1 MNVKTNAKVGQL
13 TTNHNQTATHRPK
26 VKSCVKSGDWPVTVN
41 RNQVARRHLNS
52 LGFALVLIS
61 TLLAGAASA
70 QPYQIVHSETAAA
83 TNNLTRTVSTV
94 RAGGNPLN
102 RFFMHRV
109 TKSLPEPVFR
119 GAILLLPP
127 LGSGFQNYEVSE
139 DNNYDNS
146 FVGFFAN
153 RGFDVWGYSQRVQ
166 GIVAGSCESGGI
178 DCSPMA
184 GWGLQTLLN
193 DVAFIRQQIGLAH
206 PGQKPIVGGLSLGS
220 IASVAVI
227 NAAPDDYAGAL
238 LIEGTLYDN
247 DPQVRAINQGFCNLF
262 EGLLAQG
269 VYYDG
274 QQLPGFKLV
283 AQLATTAPNAP
294 SPLPGFPPGFTN
306 HQAWMAIL
314 SIPQISPTTPRP
326 NYFFTAGDAQQDRL
340 FFANDALLRANVA
353 QFVDYAAVRTIRDV
367 NCGLAGDRTF
377 TNNLQNFK
385 GAVYVV
391 AGGHGFG
398 AGMLDTAALM
408 TSASVTINFVG
419 EFGHVDA
426 FFEGSHRQ
434 NLDQPILAWL
444 ERVVSRP

>member
-1 MNVKTNAKVGQL
+1 MKLKTNVKAGETPQ
-13 TTNHNQTATHRPK
+13 NHNQTMAIGLK
-26 VKSCVKSGDWPVTVN
+26 VKSCVKPGDWPVTVN
-41 RNQVARRHLNS
+41 HSQTARRHLNG
-52 LGFALVLIS
+52 LALALILIS

-70 QPYQIVHSETAAA
+70 QPYQIVHSETSAV

-94 RAGGNPLN
+94 QAGGNPLN

-109 TKSLPEPVFR
+109 TKNVTEVALR

-139 DNNYDNS
+139 DDNYDNS

-166 GIVAGSCESGGI
+166 GIVAGSCESGAI

-184 GWGLQTLLN
+184 DWGMQTIVN
-193 DVAFIRQQIGLAH
+193 DVAFIRQQIGLEH
-206 PGQKPIVGGLSLGS
+206 PGQKPVVGGLSLGS
-220 IASVAVI
+220 IVSVAVI

-238 LIEGTLYDN
+238 LIEGTLYDA
-247 DPQVRAINQGFCNLF
+247 DPQVRAINQGFCDMF
-262 EGLLAQG
+262 DGLLAQG

-274 QQLPGFKLV
+274 QQLPAFKLV
-283 AQLATTAPNAP
+283 AQLATVAPNAP

-306 HQAWMAIL
+306 HQAFVAFL
-314 SIPQISPTTPRP
+314 SASNISPITPRP
-326 NYFFTAGDAQQDRL
+326 NYFLAAGDAQQDRL
-340 FFANDALLRANVA
+340 FFVNDALTRANIA
-353 QFVDYAAVRTIRDV
+353 QFVDYVAVRTIRDV

-398 AGMLDTAALM
+398 TGMLDTAALM
-408 TSASVTINFVG
+408 TSASKTINFT
-419 EFGHVDA
+419 EAFGHVDA
-426 FFEGSHRQ
+426 YFEGSHRQ

>member
-1 MNVKTNAKVGQL
+1 MKVKTNVKAGDMPH
-13 TTNHNQTATHRPK
+13 NHNQTMACGLK
-26 VKSCVKSGDWPVTVN
+26 VKRCVKPGAWPLSAN
-41 RNQVARRHLNS
+41 HNQAARRHLNN
-52 LGFALVLIS
+52 LALALVLIS

-70 QPYQIVHSETAAA
+70 QPYQIVHSETSAVA
-83 TNNLTRTVSTV
+83 NNLTRTVSTV
-94 RAGGNPLN
+94 RAGGNQLN

-109 TKSLPEPVFR
+109 TKNTPEPAFR

-146 FVGFFAN
+146 FAGFFAN

-166 GIVAGSCESGGI
+166 GITAGSCESGSI

-184 GWGLQTLLN
+184 DWGMQTIIN

-206 PGQKPIVGGLSLGS
+206 PSQKPVVGGLSLGS

-238 LIEGTLYDN
+238 LIEGTLYDT
-247 DPQVRAINQGFCNLF
+247 DPQVRAINQGFCDMF
-262 EGLLAQG
+262 DGLLAQG
-269 VYYDG
+269 VFYDG
-274 QQLPGFKLV
+274 QQLPAFKFV
-283 AQLATTAPNAP
+283 AQLATVAPNAT

-306 HQAWMAIL
+306 HQAFVAIL
-314 SIPQISPTTPRP
+314 STPQISPTTPRP
-326 NYFFTAGDAQQDRL
+326 NYFFAAGDAQQDRL
-340 FFANDALLRANVA
+340 FFANDALLRANIG
-353 QFVDYAAVRTIRDV
+353 QFVDYVALRTVRDV
-367 NCGLAGDRTF
+367 NCSLAGDRTF

-408 TSASVTINFVG
+408 TSASKTINFV
-419 EFGHVDA
+419 EAFGHVDA
-426 FFEGSHRQ
+426 YFEGSHRQ

-444 ERVVSRP
+444 ERMVSHP

>member
-1 MNVKTNAKVGQL
+1 MKIKTTVKAGGIKL
-13 TTNHNQTATHRPK
+13 NHNQTTACGLK
-26 VKSCVKSGDWPVTVN
+26 VKSCVKSGDWPMTVHYS
-41 RNQVARRHLNS
+41 QAARRHQYSMAL
-52 LGFALVLIS
+52 ALVFIT

-70 QPYQIVHSETAAA
+70 QPYQIVHSETSAV
-83 TNNLTRTVSTV
+83 TNKLTRTVSTV
-94 RAGGNPLN
+94 QAGGAPLN

-109 TKSLPEPVFR
+109 TKNAPGPALR

-139 DNNYDNS
+139 DNNYDDS

-153 RGFDVWGYSQRVQ
+153 RGFEVWGYSQRVQ

-184 GWGLQTLLN
+184 DWGLQTIID
-193 DVAFIRQQIGLAH
+193 DVAFIRQQIGLAL
-206 PGQKPIVGGLSLGS
+206 PGQKPVVGGLSLGS

-238 LIEGTLYDN
+238 LIEGTLYDT
-247 DPQVRAINQGFCNLF
+247 DPQVRAINQGFCNMF
-262 EGLLAQG
+262 DGLLAQG

-274 QQLPGFKLV
+274 QQLPAFKLV
-283 AQLATTAPNAP
+283 AQLATVAPDAP

-306 HQAWMAIL
+306 HQAFVSFM
-314 SIPQISPTTPRP
+314 SVPNVSPITPRP
-326 NYFFTAGDAQQDRL
+326 NYFFAAGDVQQDRL
-340 FFANDALLRANVA
+340 FFANDALLRANIA
-353 QFVDYAAVRTIRDV
+353 QFVDYVAWRTVRDV
-367 NCGLAGDRTF
+367 SCGLAGDRTF

-398 AGMLDTAALM
+398 TGMLDTAALM
-408 TSASVTINFVG
+408 TSASKTINFVDA
-419 EFGHVDA
+419 FGHIDA
-426 FFEGSHRQ
+426 YFEGSHRQ
-434 NLDQPILAWL
+434 NLDLPILAWL
-444 ERVVSRP
+444 ERVVSRQ

>member
-1 MNVKTNAKVGQL
+1 MKIKTTVKAGGIKL
-13 TTNHNQTATHRPK
+13 NHNQTTACGLK
-26 VKSCVKSGDWPVTVN
+26 AKSCVKSGDWPVTAN
-41 RNQVARRHLNS
+41 YRQASGRHQYSMAL
-52 LGFALVLIS
+52 ALVFIT

-70 QPYQIVHSETAAA
+70 QPYQIVHSETSAV

-94 RAGGNPLN
+94 QEGGNPLN

-109 TKSLPEPVFR
+109 TKNVPGPALR

-127 LGSGFQNYEVSE
+127 LGSGFQNYEISE
-139 DNNYDNS
+139 DNNYDDS
-146 FVGFFAN
+146 FAGFLAN

-184 GWGLQTLLN
+184 DWGLQTIVD
-193 DVAFIRQQIGLAH
+193 DVAFIRQQIGLAL
-206 PGQKPIVGGLSLGS
+206 PGQKPVVGGLSLGS

-238 LIEGTLYDN
+238 LIEGTLYDT
-247 DPQVRAINQGFCNLF
+247 DPQVRAINQGFCDMF
-262 EGLLAQG
+262 DALLAQG

-274 QQLPGFKLV
+274 QQLPAFKLV
-283 AQLATTAPNAP
+283 AQLATVAPNAP

-306 HQAWMAIL
+306 HQAFVSLM
-314 SIPQISPTTPRP
+314 SVPNVSPITPRP
-326 NYFFTAGDAQQDRL
+326 NYFFAAGDVQQDRL
-340 FFANDALLRANVA
+340 FFANDDLLRANIA
-353 QFVDYAAVRTIRDV
+353 QFVDYVAWRTVRDV
-367 NCGLAGDRTF
+367 SCGLAGDRTF

-398 AGMLDTAALM
+398 TGMLDTAALM
-408 TSASVTINFVG
+408 TSASKTINFVDA
-419 EFGHVDA
+419 FGHIDA
-426 FFEGSHRQ
+426 YFEGSHRQ
-434 NLDQPILAWL
+434 NLDRPILAWL

>member
-1 MNVKTNAKVGQL
+1 MKLKTNAKAGGIKQ
-13 TTNHNQTATHRPK
+13 NHNQATAYALK
-26 VKSCVKSGDWPVTVN
+26 VKSCVKPGDWPVTIN
-41 RNQVARRHLNS
+41 HNQTARPYLYN
-52 LGFALVLIS
+52 LALAFVLIS

-70 QPYQIVHSETAAA
+70 QPYQVVHSETSAV

-94 RAGGNPLN
+94 HAGGNSLN
-102 RFFMHRV
+102 RFYMHRV
-109 TKSLPEPVFR
+109 TKNVPGPALR

-139 DNNYDNS
+139 DNNYDDS
-146 FVGFFAN
+146 FAGFLAN

-166 GIVAGSCESGGI
+166 GIIAGSCESGSI

-184 GWGLQTLLN
+184 DWGLQTIVN
-193 DVAFIRQQIGLAH
+193 DVAFIREQIGLAH
-206 PGQKPIVGGLSLGS
+206 PGQKPVVGGLSLGS

-238 LIEGTLYDN
+238 LIEGTLYDT
-247 DPQVRAINQGFCNLF
+247 DPQVRAINQGFCDMF
-262 EGLLAQG
+262 DGLLAQG

-274 QQLPGFKLV
+274 QGLPAFKLV
-283 AQLATTAPNAP
+283 AQLATAAPNAP
-294 SPLPGFPPGFTN
+294 SPLPGFPPGLTN
-306 HQAWMAIL
+306 HQAFVAFM
-314 SIPQISPTTPRP
+314 SVPNVSPLTPRP
-326 NYFFTAGDAQQDRL
+326 NYFFAAGDVQQDRL

-353 QFVDYAAVRTIRDV
+353 QFVDYVAWRTVRDV
-367 NCGLAGDRTF
+367 SCGLAGDRTF

-398 AGMLDTAALM
+398 TGMLDTAALM
-408 TSASVTINFVG
+408 TSASKTINFV
-419 EFGHVDA
+419 EAFGHVDA
-426 FFEGSHRQ
+426 YFEGSHRQ

>member
-1 MNVKTNAKVGQL
+1 MKVKTNIKSGGIRQ
-13 TTNHNQTATHRPK
+13 NHNQTAAYGLK

-41 RNQVARRHLNS
+41 HNQAARRHQYS
-52 LGFALVLIS
+52 MALALALIT

-70 QPYQIVHSETAAA
+70 QPYQIVNTETSAV
-83 TNNLTRTVSTV
+83 TNNLTRTISTV
-94 RAGGNPLN
+94 QAGGNPLN

-109 TKSLPEPVFR
+109 TRNTPEPAFR

-139 DNNYDNS
+139 DNDYDNS
-146 FVGFFAN
+146 FVGFLAN

-166 GIVAGSCESGGI
+166 GIVAGSCESGVI

-184 GWGLQTLLN
+184 DWGLQTIVD
-193 DVAFIRQQIGLAH
+193 DVAFIRQQIGLAL
-206 PGQKPIVGGLSLGS
+206 PGQKPVVGGLSLGS

-238 LIEGTLYDN
+238 LIEGTLYDA
-247 DPQVRAINQGFCNLF
+247 DPQVRAVNQGFCEMF
-262 EGLLAQG
+262 DGLLAQG

-274 QQLPGFKLV
+274 QQLPAFKLV
-283 AQLATTAPNAP
+283 AQLATAAPNAP

-306 HQAWMAIL
+306 HQAWVAIL
-314 SIPQISPTTPRP
+314 SVPQISPTTPRP
-326 NYFFTAGDAQQDRL
+326 NYFFAAGDAQQDLL
-340 FFANDALLRANVA
+340 FFVNDALLRANVT
-353 QFVDYAAVRTIRDV
+353 QFVDYVALRTVRDV

-408 TSASVTINFVG
+408 TSASKTINFVDA
-419 EFGHVDA
+419 FGHIDA
-426 FFEGSHRQ
+426 YFEGSHRQ

-444 ERVVSRP
+444 ERVVSRQ

>member
-1 MNVKTNAKVGQL
+1 MKLKTNVKAGGIKQS
-13 TTNHNQTATHRPK
+13 HNQTTPCGLK
-26 VKSCVKSGDWPVTVN
+26 VKSCVKPGDWPVTIN
-41 RNQVARRHLNS
+41 HNQTARRYVYNL
-52 LGFALVLIS
+52 ALAFVLIS

-70 QPYQIVHSETAAA
+70 QPYQIVRSETAAV
-83 TNNLTRTVSTV
+83 TNNLTRTVSAV
-94 RAGGNPLN
+94 QDGGNPLN

-109 TKSLPEPVFR
+109 KKNAPQSASR
-119 GAILLLPP
+119 GVILLLPP

-139 DNNYDNS
+139 DNNYDDS

-184 GWGLQTLLN
+184 DWGLQTIVN

-206 PGQKPIVGGLSLGS
+206 PDQKPVVGGLSLGS

-238 LIEGTLYDN
+238 LIEGTLYDT
-247 DPQVRAINQGFCNLF
+247 DPQVRAINQGFCDMF
-262 EGLLAQG
+262 DGLLAQG

-274 QQLPGFKLV
+274 QGLPAFKLV
-283 AQLATTAPNAP
+283 AQLATAAPNAP
-294 SPLPGFPPGFTN
+294 SPLPGFPPGLTN
-306 HQAWMAIL
+306 HQAFVAFM
-314 SIPQISPTTPRP
+314 SVPNVSPLTPRP
-326 NYFFTAGDAQQDRL
+326 NYFFAAGDVQQDRL
-340 FFANDALLRANVA
+340 FFANDALLRANIA
-353 QFVDYAAVRTIRDV
+353 QFVDYVAWRTVRDV
-367 NCGLAGDRTF
+367 SCGLAGDRTF

-398 AGMLDTAALM
+398 TGMLDTAALM
-408 TSASVTINFVG
+408 TSASKTINFV
-419 EFGHVDA
+419 EAFGHVDA
-426 FFEGSHRQ
+426 YFEGSHRQ
-434 NLDQPILAWL
+434 NLDEPILAWL
-444 ERVVSRP
+444 ERVASHP